1 MPRLARGLLLAIVTL
16 ASLPAI
22 AGAHPG
28 NPDFR
33 SVIQGFSPQ
42 IPGVNVQ
49 VLNWDS
55 NMQLSDP
62 GHHTVVIYGYDHDQ
76 YARIL
81 PDGTVQV
88 NQNSPAAYLNEDR
101 YGTTPVPSSANPKA
115 PPQWKTVN
123 ESGTFI
129 WHDHRMHYMSPSTP
143 PQVKDKSQRTKI
155 FNYTIPLNV
164 DGKPVRLDGTLFWVG
179 PPNTSKTPFLI
190 VGAVIVIGLLIMV
203 IWVRRR
209 RRGDPT
215 GGGTADDSPP
225 KEAKEAW

>member
-1 MPRLARGLLLAIVTL
+1 MPRLVRGLLLAILSL

-42 IPGVNVQ
+42 IPGLNIQ

-55 NMQLSDP
+55 DMQLSDP

-81 PDGTVQV
+81 PSGTVQV
-88 NQNSPAAYLNEDR
+88 NQRSPAAYLNEDR
-101 YGTTPVPSSANPKA
+101 YGTTPVPPSANAKD

-123 ESGTFI
+123 ESNTFI

-143 PQVKDKSQRTKI
+143 PQVKDRNQRTKI
-155 FNYTIPLNV
+155 FDYAIPMTV
-164 DGKPVRLDGTLFWVG
+164 DGKPVTLDGTLFWVG

-190 VGAVIVIGLLIMV
+190 AGAGIVIALLVMV

-209 RRGDPT
+209 RGRAD
-215 GGGTADDSPP
+215 GGGGVAEP
-225 KEAKEAW
+225 AKEATEAW

>member
-1 MPRLARGLLLAIVTL
+1 MPRLARGLLLAIVSL

-42 IPGVNVQ
+42 IRGVNVQ

-55 NMQLSDP
+55 DMQLSDP
-62 GHHTVVIYGYDHDQ
+62 GHHTVVVYGYDHDQ

-81 PDGTVQV
+81 PNGTVQV
-88 NQNSPAAYLNEDR
+88 NQNSPAAYLNQDR
-101 YGTTPVPSSANPKA
+101 YGTTPVPSSAHPNQ
-115 PPQWKTVN
+115 PPEWKTVN
-123 ESGTFI
+123 ESGTFV
-129 WHDHRMHYMSPSTP
+129 WHDHRMHYMSPATP

-155 FNYTIPLNV
+155 FNYAIPLSV
-164 DGKPVRLDGTLFWVG
+164 DGKPVSLNGTLFWVG
-179 PPNTSKTPFLI
+179 PPDTSKAPFLI
-190 VGAVIVIGLLIMV
+190 AGAVIMIALLIMV

-209 RRGDPT
+209 RRGGPSSA
-215 GGGTADDSPP
+215 GGTGKAPP

>member
-1 MPRLARGLLLAIVTL
+1 MPRLARGLLLAILSL

-33 SVIQGFSPQ
+33 SVFQRFSP
-42 IPGVNVQ
+42 PVSGVNVQ

-55 NMQLSDP
+55 NYQLSDP

-88 NQNSPAAYLNEDR
+88 NQRSPAAYLNEDR
-101 YGTTPVPSSANPKA
+101 YGTTPVPSSAVPKA

-129 WHDHRMHYMSPSTP
+129 WHDHRMHYMSPATP
-143 PQVKDKSQRTKI
+143 PQVKDKAS
-155 FNYTIPLNV
+155 
-164 DGKPVRLDGTLFWVG
+164 G
-179 PPNTSKTPFLI
+179 PRSSTTRSRSPSTASRSAWTAASSGLGRPTP
-190 VGAVIVIGLLIMV
+190 
-203 IWVRRR
+203 RRPR
-209 RRGDPT
+209 
-215 GGGTADDSPP
+215 S
-225 KEAKEAW
+225 

>member
-1 MPRLARGLLLAIVTL
+1 MPRTARGLLLAIATL
-16 ASLPAI
+16 ASLPAT

-55 NMQLSDP
+55 DMQLSDP
-62 GHHTVVIYGYDHDQ
+62 GHHTVVVYGYDHDQ

-81 PDGTVQV
+81 PNGTVQV
-88 NQNSPAAYLNEDR
+88 NQRSPAAYLNEDR

-123 ESGTFI
+123 ESGTFV

-155 FNYTIPLNV
+155 FDYTVPLSV
-164 DGKPVRLDGTLFWVG
+164 DGKPVSLDGTLFWVG

-209 RRGDPT
+209 RRGDPSGAGGT
-215 GGGTADDSPP
+215 GGAPP